1 MHYTQQ
7 QVDEVIAVTGAELF
21 INHVLGDYSEA
32 VATGMQLSHDDDG
45 LTRRDIETIQSL
57 M

>member
-7 QVDEVIAVTGAELF
+7 QVNEVIAVTGAELF
-21 INHVLGDYSEA
+21 IKHVLGEYSQA
-32 VATGMQLSHDDDG
+32 VSTGMQLSHDDDG